1 METMWHY
8 RHGATEAGPLTATEL
23 EALARGGRLTATDFI
38 RQSDQATWNPAAV
51 FPEFAGVFPASN
63 RTPAFPPFVSPSP
76 VQPSEPKPIW
86 PWIAAAACVGIGLM
100 TVFVIFAAL
109 QIAAERNTVAEAPQ
123 NFQDRSSAEAVTGG
137 AILDISG
144 VDATPELGVIISRM
158 NDEQK
163 LAIGLYNATTGLDFY
178 AARVRISNGG
188 DRPAFINPKNI
199 RLHLDGET
207 VGAVPM
213 SDARFLQPLSL
224 SPGRYVE
231 GLVVYLAYP
240 EAGAAMRLG
249 AGSISYLP
257 AN

>member
-1 METMWHY
+1 MTMHWFYH
-8 RHGATEAGPLTATEL
+8 RGTTEVGPLSIEEVNDAIT
-23 EALARGGRLTATDFI
+23 GGRLTAADFI
-38 RQSDQATWNPAAV
+38 RRESGGDWIPVGTS
-51 FPEFAGVFPASN
+51 PEFAGMLASPPPPILPAAVPM
-63 RTPAFPPFVSPSP
+63 TMGDA
-76 VQPSEPKPIW
+76 KPIW
-86 PWIAAAACVGIGLM
+86 PWLVAAGVGGFIVLTAIIVIMSIAAARSQVS
-100 TVFVIFAAL
+100 
-109 QIAAERNTVAEAPQ
+109 QPAESV
-123 NFQDRSSAEAVTGG
+123 SSASAGEFNDAPVGP
-137 AILDISG
+137 LLEISG

-178 AARVRISNGG
+178 AARVRISNSG
-188 DRPAFINPKNI
+188 DQAVFITPNNI